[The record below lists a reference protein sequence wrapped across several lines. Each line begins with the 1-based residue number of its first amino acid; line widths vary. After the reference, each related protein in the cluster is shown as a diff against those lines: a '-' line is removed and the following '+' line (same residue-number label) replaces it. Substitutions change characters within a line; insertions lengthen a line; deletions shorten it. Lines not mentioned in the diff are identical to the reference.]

1 MVTAQMS
8 VFAAPIG
15 VATVPTQADTSIE
28 WDGNFPGTATGTVTG
43 IKVLATVAPTINVAF
58 STNQIDLGT
67 LTAGVTASGSIDIEV
82 GTNAANGVS
91 ITAQSGSGG
100 LTNTSNASLQI
111 NNLLTDGSQED
122 YLFTSTANLADS
134 TVAGF
139 DGTTGDLALT
149 QMTNDTPITI
159 YETNKPEITDGVNAD
174 VTFRVEATSNAQTAA
189 GDYEDTLNFTVVG
202 NF

>member
-1 MVTAQMS
+1 M
-8 VFAAPIG
+8 PD
-15 VATVPTQADTSIE
+15 ADIT

-43 IKVLATVAPTINVAF
+43 IKVLATVAPTINVVF
-58 STNQIDLGT
+58 STEVINLGT

-100 LTNTSNASLQI
+100 LTNTSNPSLQI
-111 NNLLTDGSQED
+111 NDLTTDGSQED
-122 YLFTSTANLADS
+122 YQFTSTANLQDS
-134 TVAGF
+134 TVTGF
-139 DGTTGDLALT
+139 DGTTGNLALT
-149 QMTNDTPITI
+149 QMTNNTPITI
-159 YETNKPEITDGVNAD
+159 YESNKPEITDPVDAD